1 MSAAAGARP
10 SYAEASRNLRRD
22 MVLDAVH
29 GLLADRAWAEVSMA
43 DVAER
48 SGVSRQT
55 LYNAFGGRQ
64 ELAQAYVL
72 READRFVA
80 AVEEAVRARAADP
93 RAAVAA
99 ALEIFL
105 SAAATHP
112 LVRAISAS
120 EDGDELL
127 PLVTTR
133 GGPVLGRVTEQLAAL
148 IAATWPSLPPAEAAH
163 LADTLVRLAI
173 SHAALPSAS
182 ARATAAA
189 VARIVG
195 PHIDELLEP
204 LAR

>member
-1 MSAAAGARP
+1 MSAPAGTRP
-10 SYAEASRNLRRD
+10 SYVEASRGLLRE

-29 GLLADRAWAEVSMA
+29 ALLADRAWAEVSMA

-55 LYNAFGGRQ
+55 LYNAFGGRH

-133 GGPVLGRVTEQLAAL
+133 GGPVVDEVTEQLAAMM
-148 IAATWPSLPPAEAAH
+148 ADTWP
-163 LADTLVRLAI
+163 TV
-173 SHAALPSAS
+173 
-182 ARATAAA
+182 
-189 VARIVG
+189 
-195 PHIDELLEP
+195 P
-204 LAR
+204 L